1 MVFELMLADTLV
13 QEIMDDR
20 VRGSTELALRALDG
34 IGQIVRSESVTDVEK
49 FQKQILTLL
58 VRLQTSRPSMVALNH
73 LLERVRLA
81 AVKFSTSS
89 NSDKFKARWIN
100 ACLDAATFAK
110 EAQSE
115 SVQRMAELIE
125 ADDVIMTHSVS
136 STLKKVF
143 DELVRRGTLVRI
155 FVTESRPG
163 DEGKLLAEYLVGI
176 GIKTSYITEAQIN
189 LFMPEVSKVLVGAD
203 AVLADGSIINKCGT
217 SLMAMSAR
225 YHQVPVYVC
234 AESFKRV
241 DGIDYVLEQMAAEE
255 LKLDVPGV
263 EVFNS
268 YFEKVAPDL
277 ITQWIR

>member
-143 DELVRRGTLVRI
+143 DELVRRGILVRI
-155 FVTESRPG
+155 FVTESRPR

-176 GIKTSYITEAQIN
+176 GIKTAYITEAQIN
-189 LFMPEVSKVLVGAD
+189 LFMPEVNKVLVGAD

>member
-1 MVFELMLADTLV
+1 MELLLADTLV

-58 VRLQTSRPSMVALNH
+58 VRLQTSRPSMVALFH

-81 AVKFSTSS
+81 AVKFSTSL
-89 NSDKFKARWIN
+89 NSDNCKARWIN
-100 ACLDAATFAK
+100 ACLDAATFAE

-115 SVQRMAELIE
+115 TVQRMAGLIE

-143 DELVRRGTLVRI
+143 DELVRRGILVRI
-155 FVTESRPG
+155 FVTESRPR

-176 GIKTSYITEAQIN
+176 GIKTAYITEAQIN
-189 LFMPEVSKVLVGAD
+189 LFMPEVNKVLVGAD

-217 SLMAMSAR
+217 SLMAMSAQ

-241 DGIDYVLEQMAAEE
+241 DGIDYVLEQMAPEE